1 VALPVPR
8 PQVASRFGSPDAPS
22 GYRPARRAGHIR
34 SGSPVAFT
42 VAEFAAL
49 LGKHPNTVYD
59 WLRKGQVPF
68 ERIGNSYF
76 IPERALGRLRDPA
89 PADAPVAA
97 GPGGEAA

>member
-1 VALPVPR
+1 MHHQGTALPAG
-8 PQVASRFGSPDAPS
+8 QGTS
-22 GYRPARRAGHIR
+22 GRVRR
-34 SGSPVAFT
+34 SPVAFT

-59 WLRKGQVPF
+59 WIRKGQIPF

-76 IPERALGRLRDPA
+76 IPERALGRLRSPA
-89 PADAPVAA
+89 ADDAPVAA